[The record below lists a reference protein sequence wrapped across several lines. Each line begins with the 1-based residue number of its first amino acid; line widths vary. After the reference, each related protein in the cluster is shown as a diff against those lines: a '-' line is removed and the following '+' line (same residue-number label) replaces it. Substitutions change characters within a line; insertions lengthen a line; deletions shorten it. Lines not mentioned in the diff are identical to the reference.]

1 MPLDPSKIYDIA
13 SDLLDS
19 VVARVEDVF
28 DDYTP
33 AIVLPARRYVHA
45 GDVAFDCEQVVV
57 TVPEAGLTHAFPGEA
72 AAILVCSPPRH
83 VALEVWVVRCVPTL
97 KDNGDPPSTVELDA
111 AAYLTLVDMWS
122 LAYVLW
128 AFRDDWS
135 GPCAS
140 LLFGPVEIIGPEGAF
155 SAVKATV
162 FMLLT

>member
-13 SDLLDS
+13 TDLLDS
-19 VVARVEDVF
+19 VVARMVDVF

-33 AIVLPARRYVHA
+33 AIELPDRRYVHA

-57 TVPEAGLTHAFPGEA
+57 AGQDLTHAFPGES

-83 VALEVWVVRCVPTL
+83 VALEVWIVRCVPSL
-97 KDNGDPPSTVELDA
+97 KDNGDPPTAAELDA
-111 AAYLTLVDMWS
+111 AAYQTLVDQWT

-140 LLFGPVEIIGPEGAF
+140 LLFGPVEIVGPEGAY

-162 FMLLT
+162 FTLLT